1 MRTSSK
7 IVSVGAAVAL
17 LVATWYLLASRLQF
31 GNVWFSRYLPVEAV
45 VLATLTSFVFLMC
58 YISKKFIWPGDP
70 LHPSFVGSLVSAS
83 GTIFAASIAWTIA
96 DYNLETQ
103 RARDAIEMQR
113 RNEEGL
119 RTTFRSS
126 VKDLAALMEI
136 NRITEKF
143 LGNFSK
149 QDTNRDIA
157 ARLQTLTIPAIP
169 SVSFSDF
176 IPPTALI
183 DDIAHAFAELAEQ
196 KKHLADVNQ
205 TNLLRI
211 EPIPTI
217 ESQTAATIGT
227 LRKLHDD
234 ANMEIDRRTK
244 SIVTEVFSD
253 FKE

>member
-1 MRTSSK
+1 MRKSFK
-7 IVSVGAAVAL
+7 VVGVGAV
-17 LVATWYLLASRLQF
+17 VILLAISWYFLASSLHF
-31 GNVWFSRYLPVEAV
+31 GNVWFTRYLPVEAV
-45 VLATLTSFVFLMC
+45 VLTTLTGFIFLMC
-58 YISKKFIWPGDP
+58 YISKKIIWPGEP

-113 RNEEGL
+113 RSEEGSL
-119 RTTFRSS
+119 TTVRSS
-126 VKDLAALMEI
+126 IKDLTALMEI
-136 NRITEKF
+136 HRIIEKF

-157 ARLQTLTIPAIP
+157 ARLQTLTIPSIP

-176 IPPTALI
+176 MPPTALI

-196 KKHLADVNQ
+196 KKHLSDVNQ
-205 TNLLRI
+205 TSLLRI

-234 ANMEIDRRTK
+234 ANMEIDRRSK